1 DEAKDRPLYIVQKSY
16 GIDNKRLYRDQHM
29 S

>member
-1 DEAKDRPLYIVQKSY
+1 PLYIVQKSY